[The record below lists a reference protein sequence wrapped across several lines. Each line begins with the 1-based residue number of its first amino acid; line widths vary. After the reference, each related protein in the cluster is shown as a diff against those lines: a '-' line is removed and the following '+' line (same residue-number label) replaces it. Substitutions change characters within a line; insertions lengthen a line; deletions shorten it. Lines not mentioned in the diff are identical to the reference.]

1 MLNSIIST
9 SGMTEI
15 QFLICTAVSL
25 ALGIAM
31 AGVNLYKNRASKS
44 FTLTLAL
51 LPVAVQAVIML
62 VNGNIGAGVAVAG
75 AFGLVRFRS
84 FPGSARE
91 ISAVFVAMAIGI
103 SDGMGYILASVTL
116 FAVCAL
122 ITVILTKINFGEQNT
137 SERILKITIPEN
149 LDYDGLFD
157 DIFAEYTESY
167 ELLKVKTASMGTLY
181 ELQYRIV
188 LKDKEVQ
195 KSFIDKI
202 RCRNGNLNISCAK
215 EITKET
221 L

>member
-1 MLNSIIST
+1 MLKSIIT
-9 SGMTEI
+9 TGQMTEI
-15 QFLICTAVSL
+15 QFFICTAVSVI
-25 ALGIAM
+25 LGVAM
-31 AGVNLYKNRASKS
+31 ACVNLYKTKASKS
-44 FTLTLAL
+44 FTLTLTL

-91 ISAVFVAMAIGI
+91 ISGVFVAMAIGL
-103 SDGMGYILASVTL
+103 SNGMGYITASVTL
-116 FAVCAL
+116 FVLFAL
-122 ITVILTKINFGEQNT
+122 ITVVFGKLDFGNGA
-137 SERILKITIPEN
+137 ERILKITVPEN
-149 LDYDGLFD
+149 LDYDGMFD
-157 DIFAEYTESY
+157 DIFEEYTSSA
-167 ELLKVKTASMGTLY
+167 ELLKVKTVSMGTLY

-188 LKDKEVQ
+188 LKDREVQ

>member
-1 MLNSIIST
+1 MLKSVINT
-9 SGMTEI
+9 GQMTEI
-15 QFLICTAVSL
+15 QFLICTAISVV
-25 ALGIAM
+25 LGVAM
-31 AGVNLYKNRASKS
+31 ACVNLYKNRASKS
-44 FTLTLAL
+44 FTLTLTL

-84 FPGSARE
+84 FAGSARE
-91 ISAVFVAMAIGI
+91 ISAVFVAMAIGL
-103 SDGMGYILASVTL
+103 SDGMGYITASVAL
-116 FAVCAL
+116 FIIFAL
-122 ITVILTKINFGEQNT
+122 ITVIFGKLDFGNGA
-137 SERILKITIPEN
+137 ERILKITVPEN
-149 LDYDGLFD
+149 LDYDGMFD
-157 DIFAEYTESY
+157 DIFAEYTSSA
-167 ELLKVKTASMGTLY
+167 ELLKVKTVSMGTLY

-188 LKDKEVQ
+188 LKDREVQ